1 MTRPI
6 DELARLVREPEPYA
20 APARLQA
27 RIALHGF
34 GPADAEDFHR
44 WLWRVAVRPDALPSD
59 ARVLEVGVGSAR
71 MWRAV
76 AELVPAGWGLTL
88 TDVSPGMVAEAGAVL
103 DDIGRAVDVAVAD
116 ATALP
121 CPDDAFDLAFANHM
135 LYHVSEPARAAA
147 ELRRVLRPGGRLV
160 ATTNGDGH
168 LAEVVALLGELAAA
182 RPDLRVDTPERLSFR
197 LENGAEVLGRAF
209 ADVARHDH
217 PGELHVDDADV
228 LAHYL
233 ASMTYAPDAPTAST
247 VVAWIRDRAARA
259 LADGPLVVRQRTGA
273 FVAR

>member
-1 MTRPI
+1 MSSA
-6 DELARLVREPEPYA
+6 ELERLVREPEPYA

-34 GPADAEDFHR
+34 GPADAEDLHR
-44 WLWRVAVRPDALPSD
+44 WLWRVAVRPDGLPAE

-76 AELVPAGWGLTL
+76 ADLVPAGWRLTL
-88 TDVSPGMVAEAGAVL
+88 TDRSSGMVDEASAVL
-103 DDIGRAVDVAVAD
+103 AGLGRAAEVRVAD
-116 ATALP
+116 ATALLF
-121 CPDDAFDLAFANHM
+121 PDGAFDLAFANHM
-135 LYHVSEPARAAA
+135 LYHVPEPAQAVA

-182 RPDLRVDTPERLSFR
+182 WPDLRVDTPERLSFR
-197 LENGAEVLGRAF
+197 LENGAAVLGRAF

-217 PGELHVDDADV
+217 PGELRVDDADA
-228 LAHYL
+228 LARYL
-233 ASMTYAPDAPTAST
+233 ASMTYAPDERAAAT
-247 VVAWIRDRAARA
+247 VVAWIRDRAERA
-259 LADGPLVVRQRTGA
+259 VASGPLVVRQRSGA

>member
-1 MTRPI
+1 MSGA
-6 DELARLVREPEPYA
+6 DLERLVREREPYA

-44 WLWRVAVRPDALPSD
+44 WLWRVAVPTEALRPD

-76 AELVPAGWGLTL
+76 ADLVPAGWRLTL
-88 TDVSPGMVAEAGAVL
+88 TDRSPGMVDEARAVL
-103 DDIGRAVDVAVAD
+103 AAVRRAADMGVAD

-121 CPDDAFDLAFANHM
+121 YPDGDFDLAFANHM
-135 LYHVSEPARAAA
+135 LYHVPEPGRAAA

-168 LAEVVALLGELAAA
+168 LAEVVTLLRELATAW
-182 RPDLRVDTPERLSFR
+182 PDLRVDTPERLSFR
-197 LENGAEVLGRAF
+197 LENAREVLGTAF
-209 ADVARHDH
+209 ADVALFEHA
-217 PGELHVDDADV
+217 GELRVDDADA
-228 LAHYL
+228 LARYV
-233 ASMTYAPDAPTAST
+233 ASMTYAADAPTAT
-247 VVAWIRDRAARA
+247 AVVAWIRDRAERA
-259 LADGPLVVRQRTGA
+259 LADGPLVVRQRSGA
-273 FVAR
+273 LTAT